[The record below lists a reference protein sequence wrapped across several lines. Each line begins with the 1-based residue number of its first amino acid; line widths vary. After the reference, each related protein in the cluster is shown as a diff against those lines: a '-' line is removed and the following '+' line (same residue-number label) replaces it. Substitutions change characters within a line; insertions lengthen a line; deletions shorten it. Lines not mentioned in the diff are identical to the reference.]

1 MTYNKQ
7 GLIYFMN
14 IMSLN
19 SSNYYLPKEIRII
32 IWDFAHIVQILQC
45 YICNKIL
52 INFNINFSTIPYIE
66 NYSIINGIAKC
77 NNCFID

>member
-14 IMSLN
+14 IISLN

-32 IWDFAHIVQILQC
+32 IWDFAHIVDMIQC

-52 INFNINFSTIPYIE
+52 INFNMKVHELLNIE
-66 NYSIINGIAKC
+66 NYIIYNGYARC